1 MPDDRHQT
9 SPEATI
15 RALAERYQVHYVPT
29 NSDVL
34 AQHITRLSGDDVVFD
49 ETERLLIALQRAGHL
64 SRTDAV
70 LLQAEYLRLAKS

>member
-29 NSDVL
+29 DS
-34 AQHITRLSGDDVVFD
+34 TRLSGDDVVFD

-70 LLQAEYLRLAKS
+70 LLQAEYLRHAKS